1 MIVHN
6 SQIRKFQQIIFV
18 ILLFIFWVHTASAI
32 QSDFT
37 FIDQQISNHVGLS
50 GVKVLEKGE
59 EALLARAWLADHAQE
74 SIEVQYF
81 IWSTDNIGILATEAL
96 LRAAKRGVKVRVIVD
111 DLLIDAPDKS
121 LLALSL
127 HPNVEIRI
135 YNPKHSVGTSFITRI
150 LNVVT
155 DFRGV
160 NQRMHDKTFI
170 VDGKVAI
177 VGGRNMADEYFDYDH
192 KYNFRD
198 RDALVVGEVVN
209 DIRQSFDRFWMNELS
224 VSPEECFAG
233 MDILPSGAS
242 ADDIEVQQIYNEL
255 HTYARLP
262 ENFEPKVRNA
272 INEIPTNFQS
282 WMNNIIWSDAKFIS
296 DKPGKNTNRF
306 ALDGGGLSTSAL
318 AKIFTQAKTKIII
331 QSPYLI
337 LSDEAEVLFREAVER
352 GVKIH
357 ISTNSLASTDNLQAF
372 SGYKNQRKEL
382 LDMGLHIYEYK
393 PYPEIQIKLIE
404 RYPEI
409 KFKQPVFALHA
420 KTMIIDSRIVYIGTY
435 NLDPRSENLNTEVGI
450 IVDNER
456 LAKSVEQTIAM
467 DMATGNS
474 WSAKDNPDQFAS
486 LGKRIKVFFWQ
497 FAPIKPLL

>member
-6 SQIRKFQQIIFV
+6 LQIRKFLQIIFL
-18 ILLFIFWVHTASAI
+18 ILLFLTWSHTAQAI
-32 QSDFT
+32 QSDFR
-37 FIDQQISNHVGLS
+37 FIDQQIAEHAGLT

-81 IWSTDNIGILATEAL
+81 IWSTDNIGILASEAL
-96 LRAAKRGVKVRVIVD
+96 LRAAERGVKVRVIVD

-127 HPNVEIRI
+127 HPNVVIRI

-150 LNVVT
+150 LNLMT
-155 DFRGV
+155 DFRGA
-160 NQRMHDKTFI
+160 NQRMHDKTFV

-177 VGGRNMADEYFDYDH
+177 IGGRNMADEYFDYDH

-198 RDALVVGEVVN
+198 RDVLVFGKVVN
-209 DIRQSFDRFWMNELS
+209 DIRQSFNRFWIDELS
-224 VSPEECFAG
+224 VSLEECFV
-233 MDILPSGAS
+233 DIDVLQKGATV
-242 ADDIEVQQIYNEL
+242 DDVEIQQIYNEL
-255 HTYARLP
+255 HAYARSP

-272 INEIPTNFQS
+272 IKGVPAEFKTWIE
-282 WMNNIIWSDAKFIS
+282 NIVWADAQFIS
-296 DKPGKNTNRF
+296 DTPGKNKNRY
-306 ALDGGGLSTSAL
+306 ALDGGGRSTSAL
-318 AKIFTQAKTKIII
+318 AKIFTQAKTKIVI

-337 LSDEAEVLFREAVER
+337 LSDDAEVLFREAADR
-352 GVKIH
+352 GVEIQ

-382 LDMGLHIYEYK
+382 MDMGLQIYEYK
-393 PYPEIQIKLIE
+393 PFPEIQKELLE

-409 KFKQPVFALHA
+409 KSKQPVFALHA
-420 KTMIIDSRIVYIGTY
+420 KTMVIDSRVVYIGTY

-450 IVDNER
+450 IVNDET
-456 LAKSVEQTIAM
+456 LAKSVEETITI
-467 DMATGNS
+467 DMAPGNS
-474 WSAKDNPDQFAS
+474 WSAKDNPDQFATI
-486 LGKRIKVFFWQ
+486 GKRLKVFFWQ
-497 FAPIKPLL
+497 LLPIKPLL